1 MAVTT
6 AAVVGIASAVG
17 TTAASFAQ
25 KAKQQKLSDEARA
38 KAKQAAAEAKQ
49 KLGINYFDQ
58 LGIQKDPYIMASEA
72 ISSTAAQS
80 IEAGRESERGAAAT
94 AGRVAMASNQG
105 QREIAAQMGQEMQR
119 LDMLAAQEDA
129 ANRNKLVEMDIAEIK
144 GSNMEAFNR
153 EMAAEKAGQNAWTGI
168 GDVLNKTAAAMPL
181 FAKNAEINSILK
193 LAGGKDAQQ
202 NIAKLGTV
210 GGVDYSKVAGMDKAS
225 FEKLIYGLTPSQI
238 SELKNVVP
246 FATNTIADIGR
257 QSMSV
262 PSDLKNIFM
271 AQENPFKI

>member
-1 MAVTT
+1 MAATT

-72 ISSTAAQS
+72 ISSTAAQAV
-80 IEAGRESERGAAAT
+80 EAGRESERGAAAT
-94 AGRVAMASNQG
+94 AGRAVMASNQG
-105 QREIAAQMGQEMQR
+105 QREIAAQMGQEMQK

-129 ANRNKLVEMDIAEIK
+129 ANRNKLVEMDIAEVK

-153 EMAAEKAGQNAWTGI
+153 EMAAEQAGQNAWMGI

-181 FAKNAEINSILK
+181 FAGNADVKGVLE
-193 LAGGKDAQQ
+193 LAGGKDAQK
-202 NIAKLGTV
+202 NISKLGTV
-210 GGVDYSKVAGMDKAS
+210 QGIDYSSVGNMTKGQFDQ
-225 FEKLIYGLTPSQI
+225 FIYGLTPDKLSSLSYLLSSAQ
-238 SELKNVVP
+238 
-246 FATNTIADIGR
+246 D
-257 QSMSV
+257 
-262 PSDLKNIFM
+262 PSKVQNLDQLGSTY
-271 AQENPFKI
+271 NPFYWGQPKKIL